1 MISETPISPDSFDE
15 PIRIVLVGNERVTRA
30 GLRLLIDS
38 QPGLLVVAEEEC
50 TGDLVALIATA
61 EPQIAIIDLDGTSNG
76 EFIPNLREA
85 GLSSTRI
92 IVLTSTPESAA
103 CASAVQRGVLGIVS
117 KQQAP
122 EILIKAI
129 ERVHAGEVWLN
140 RARIAGVLG
149 SLRAS
154 ASATVAERRIARPD
168 NLLPR
173 ERQIITL
180 VGQGF
185 RNNEIATTIF
195 VSEATV
201 RNCLGSIFKKLG
213 VSNRVHLMI
222 FAIQEGFVNLPA
234 SDNPPAAS
242 SLAGGAPSC
251 DERRPGAQRR
261 PGGTHQG
268 PRQMRTSI

>member
-1 MISETPISPDSFDE
+1 MISETPTSPDSFDE

-38 QPGLLVVAEEEC
+38 HPGLLVVAEEEC
-50 TGDLVALIATA
+50 TGDLVALMATA
-61 EPQIAIIDLDGTSNG
+61 EPQIAIIDLDGTSNV
-76 EFIPNLREA
+76 EFIPNVREA
-85 GLSSTRI
+85 GLLSTRI
-92 IVLTSTPESAA
+92 IVLTSTPDSVA
-103 CASAVQRGVLGIVS
+103 CANAVQRGVLGIVS

-140 RARIAGVLG
+140 RARIAGGLG
-149 SLRAS
+149 SLRAW
-154 ASATVAERRIARPD
+154 AAAAVAGRRIARPD
-168 NLLPR
+168 NLLAR

-222 FAIQEGFVNLPA
+222 FAIQEGFVTLPDSGTAAVPA
-234 SDNPPAAS
+234 SPRDVLRLAAS
-242 SLAGGAPSC
+242 EGRALEEAATRIKG
-251 DERRPGAQRR
+251 
-261 PGGTHQG
+261 H
-268 PRQMRTSI
+268 IK

>member
-1 MISETPISPDSFDE
+1 MISETPTSPDSFDE

-30 GLRLLIDS
+30 GLRLLIDG

-50 TGDLVALIATA
+50 TGDLVALMATT
-61 EPQIAIIDLDGTSNG
+61 EPQIAIIDVDGARSVD
-76 EFIPNLREA
+76 FIPNVREA
-85 GLSSTRI
+85 GLSGTRI

-154 ASATVAERRIARPD
+154 ASATVAQRRIGRPE

-173 ERQIITL
+173 ERQIIAL

-185 RNNEIATTIF
+185 RNNEIASTIF

-222 FAIQEGFVNLPA
+222 FAIQEGLVTLPDSGTAPVPA
-234 SDNPPAAS
+234 SPRDVLRLAAS
-242 SLAGGAPSC
+242 GTVGRRTRVTC
-251 DERRPGAQRR
+251 D
-261 PGGTHQG
+261 TK
-268 PRQMRTSI
+268 